1 MERLQCEKTSEKED
15 EEREEVREAVRV
27 KRERLRREK
36 INRVADR
43 QKRARG

>member
-1 MERLQCEKTSEKED
+1 MERLQSEKTSEKEA
-15 EEREEVREAVRV
+15 EEREEIKEAVRV

-36 INRVADR
+36 INRGADR